1 MTTIVLNLTQFDTV
15 NGSYTVRSRATS
27 ADRCPFLCQTR
38 LSFVRNPDLEFSV
51 FIRTRSFDSKLW
63 KTGPRWKVFSL
74 PRFSLIIFF
83 LLKNIRIFVRRFVK
97 YESIWRLEYLLLS
110 WMSSFLA
117 RFCSYIHYLLCI
129 TYIIYS

>member
-1 MTTIVLNLTQFDTV
+1 MTTIVLNLTQFDTL

-27 ADRCPFLCQTR
+27 VDRCPFLCQTR
-38 LSFVRNPDLEFSV
+38 FSFVRNPDLEFSV
-51 FIRTRSFDSKLW
+51 FTRTRSFDSKLC
-63 KTGPRWKVFSL
+63 KTGHRWKVFSL

-83 LLKNIRIFVRRFVK
+83 FIERYKNPMIFVK

-110 WMSSFLA
+110 WMASFLA

-129 TYIIYS
+129 THIIYS